1 MIIVKNHN
9 RLEGETSVITGMS
22 GRFILEKLKVDARG
36 VPIEASRIRV
46 AEFDNLILNA
56 GLNRIGTNGD
66 WLSAVQVGSGTTPPA
81 VTDTGMQSFIAGT
94 TTIQATS
101 VAAQPSPPYYTTR
114 SVTQRFAAGAAAGN
128 ISEVGIGWAATG
140 STLFSRALVV
150 DGGGVPTTITVLSDE
165 VLDVTYQLR
174 NYPPASDVTGSITIT
189 GVGTVGTT
197 IRAAEVTNANSWGLG
212 QSGAIGGFSTRSGE
226 HDAYSGAI
234 GAVTGVPS
242 GTSGAGS
249 AVNAA
254 YSSGSFKRDAT
265 ITWPLN
271 NANFGGINS
280 VRLELEAIGS
290 SGTFG
295 AIQIGF
301 GTTIAKNATN
311 TFTLNASHVWA
322 RRTL

>member
-9 RLEGETSVITGMS
+9 RLEGETGFVTGMS
-22 GRFILEKLKVDARG
+22 GRFILEKLKVNAHG

-56 GLNRIGTNGD
+56 GLDRIGANGD
-66 WLSAVQVGSGTTPPA
+66 WLAAVQVGSGTTAPA
-81 VTDTGMQSFIAGT
+81 VTDTGLQLFIAGT
-94 TTIQATS
+94 TTLQADTVS
-101 VAAQPSPPYYTTR
+101 AQPSPPYYTTR
-114 SVTQRFAAGAAAGN
+114 SVTRRFAAGAAAGN

-174 NYPPASDVTGSITIT
+174 NYPPAADVTGSTTIT

-197 IRAAEVTNANSWGLG
+197 IRAATVTDASAWGVPNV
-212 QSGAIGGFSTRSGE
+212 GAIGGFTTGATLQT
-226 HDAYSGAI
+226 AYSGAI
-234 GAVTGVPS
+234 GPITGLPS
-242 GTSGAGS
+242 GTTGGGS
-249 AVNAA
+249 AVNAS
-254 YSSGSFKRDAT
+254 YSAGSFQRSAT

-271 NANFGGINS
+271 SANFGGINS
-280 VRLELEAIGS
+280 VDLRLEGS
-290 SGTFG
+290 TANRVGR
-295 AIQIGF
+295 IQIGF